1 MNKKPKIDN
10 IISVSN
16 LKKTE
21 FIELHVLVANS
32 LSWRPESWQAYD
44 RGSSI
49 SIGFVKVDSDTS
61 LHDIRAALHL
71 QLRQENLP
79 EQYVYLRQIGRASTI
94 CSSRQERSLKAKDFS
109 PPFYANA
116 EICVLSADNM
126 VFHTRMNIVSV
137 NQNGLLP
144 PVTPVPNRLGTHNTA
159 PITSLERSKSPSFRS
174 LQSLD
179 NSSYSMFNNSELMMA
194 EIAFLEAKRA
204 LADAHAQALR
214 NQYMHNQSVMLEN
227 GMGSEGES
235 EDEEA
240 EKQRREEEQR
250 KREEEEQERERIR
263 KEEEEERKRLLEIE
277 EEKRQVQK
285 EINNERQRIKA
296 EREERERQI
305 EEEIQAEEDK
315 TRALY
320 DLKRKAAEKKRLE
333 EEAKIAELERA
344 AREEEEERRRKE
356 EELRR
361 KKEEKNKLRSWVEHL
376 LLDEFSKAE
385 KKAAEKIRIEEDYYE
400 ALARINNIYHVD
412 EEIIEYDK
420 ADELEKISENL
431 ESDDNINGLEGLT
444 SEDLINEDVDED
456 INKTSAKTELL
467 PVKET
472 DQCMKNKEKERA
484 RLAEEMFRREE
495 QRLREAGES
504 EDEEMDEAMKLIDDL
519 TQTPRPWGVEKDPN
533 KKKIVRVAKEYTK
546 EELEEVAY
554 LRAKIGT
561 YRDHR
566 TTMETKHKDL
576 LDKLSDMEKNWDE
589 DERLEFESKWR
600 PKCKDEEVKTP
611 QLYERNRQLR
621 LELQMLYKQ
630 ADTIISHAQA
640 MKQPD
645 DRKGMAYPSLK
656 TNSSQY
662 KLRRDIQTTFHN
674 NLRINLQRL
683 QNEVTELTKR
693 KATAQIKYEAEKGN
707 REGVEKEVKSL
718 RQELI
723 NSKISSSVGGR

>member
-126 VFHTRMNIVSV
+126 VFHTRKMGRHLPKIMTSEKSPTPSRKHRNSLNIVSV

-361 KKEEKNKLRSWVEHL
+361 KKEE
-376 LLDEFSKAE
+376 
-385 KKAAEKIRIEEDYYE
+385 
-400 ALARINNIYHVD
+400 
-412 EEIIEYDK
+412 
-420 ADELEKISENL
+420 
-431 ESDDNINGLEGLT
+431 
-444 SEDLINEDVDED
+444 
-456 INKTSAKTELL
+456 
-467 PVKET
+467 
-472 DQCMKNKEKERA
+472 EKERA

-589 DERLEFESKWR
+589 DVKANSRIEKEYIEQERLEFESKWR

-656 TNSSQY
+656 
-662 KLRRDIQTTFHN
+662 N